1 MSVTQLAEATHLRR
15 VGARPPLF
23 SYLAEVWRRRAFI
36 TTLATYRMRAKYEA
50 NRLGIVWIALRP
62 LVNAA
67 VYGLIFGVIQTGAT
81 RPKDYPVYV
90 VVGVFAWEFF
100 MGCFV
105 DGSRSV
111 TNSRNMV
118 QSLAFPRM
126 TLPLA
131 VWAERLYSFLI
142 TLVVLVPILILFHH
156 YPSWRWL
163 WCIPLFALY
172 AVFNAGVTMILARL
186 TVHVTD
192 LAELLPYVSRILFY
206 ASGVLFSV
214 DAVMKGHPTIIKLY
228 DAYPMY
234 QVLKMARH
242 FLTNDKG
249 TSFPVQFWLY
259 LSIAAVVTLVVGVLF
274 FWSAE
279 ERYGRD

>member
-1 MSVTQLAEATHLRR
+1 M
-15 VGARPPLF
+15 F

-156 YPSWRWL
+156 YPTWRWL

>member
-1 MSVTQLAEATHLRR
+1 MSVSQLAEVGTLHR

-36 TTLATYRMRAKYEA
+36 TTLARYRMRAKYEL
-50 NRLGIVWIALRP
+50 NRLGILWIAIRP

-105 DGSRSV
+105 EGAHAVTANRSL
-111 TNSRNMV
+111 V

-131 VWAERLYSFLI
+131 VWAEKLYSFLI
-142 TLVVLVPILILFHH
+142 TLVVLVPILVLFGH
-156 YPSWRWL
+156 YPSLQWL
-163 WCIPLFALY
+163 WVIPLFAVY
-172 AVFNAGVTMILARL
+172 SVFNAGVTLILARI

-192 LAELLPYVSRILFY
+192 LAELLPYIARILFY
-206 ASGVLFSV
+206 GSGVLFSV
-214 DAVMKGHPTIIKLY
+214 DAVMKGHPLIIKAY

-242 FLTNDKG
+242 FLTGDSG
-249 TSFPVQFWLY
+249 TSFPPQYWAF
-259 LSIAAVVTLVVGVLF
+259 LSIAAVVTLVVGILF